1 MKEELKDSS
10 NVAGS
15 ASSDG
20 PPPIIPETT
29 STQPRPEDMNGSKG
43 AASSGGRPS
52 SGDGSGGPVSSKKIE
67 ANRKNSQQ
75 STGPRTVAGKV
86 KAAAN
91 SYQHGFFA
99 KHLFPTAEQA
109 AKDKSDYLAVANGV
123 YNHYQP
129 VGYMEHLWVE
139 KIATE
144 AVRLARLVGYEQ
156 KVMMAWSDPFWGSAA
171 DRILRYQTTANR
183 RMLEAI
189 KELER
194 LQSKRMADVVLSG
207 GTEPGADDN
216 RDEPDGPTESPE
228 GPADEPSPATSGF
241 VIKVAGAQS
250 QEPGASGFGATAST
264 KISETNPP
272 PTGQSGQITNRAA
285 NAFDGQTQLDEADS
299 DSTQYSESDGTNPS
313 RTLADLVVGI
323 PEEDR

>member
-1 MKEELKDSS
+1 M
-10 NVAGS
+10 
-15 ASSDG
+15 
-20 PPPIIPETT
+20 
-29 STQPRPEDMNGSKG
+29 
-43 AASSGGRPS
+43 
-52 SGDGSGGPVSSKKIE
+52 
-67 ANRKNSQQ
+67 
-75 STGPRTVAGKV
+75 
-86 KAAAN
+86 KAAEN
-91 SYQHGFFA
+91 SYQHGLYS
-99 KHLFPTAEQA
+99 KHLFPNAEQE

-129 VGYMEHLWVE
+129 VGYMENYWVE

-144 AVRLARLVGYEQ
+144 AVRLARLVGYEH
-156 KVMMAWSDPFWGSAA
+156 KVMMAWTNPFWESAA

-183 RMLEAI
+183 RMMEAI

-194 LQSKRMADVVLSG
+194 LQSKRMADMVLSG

-216 RDEPDGPTESPE
+216 RDEPDGPTQSPE

-250 QEPGASGFGATAST
+250 EEPGASGLGATAST

-272 PTGQSGQITNRAA
+272 PTGPSGHTTNQSA

-299 DSTQYSESDGTNPS
+299 DSTQHSESDGTNPS
-313 RTLADLVVGI
+313 RTLADLVAGI
-323 PEEDR
+323 SEEDR